1 MTDLPEY
8 MLGGKALEACA
19 TNELAREYQ
28 VCASTPEG
36 LHPGGKDH
44 LRARSS
50 AILAE
55 LATRTDWRPP
65 YGGMCVP

>member
-1 MTDLPEY
+1 MTEQPEY
-8 MLGGKALEACA
+8 MLDGKALSACA
-19 TNELAREYQ
+19 TNELARKYQ
-28 VCASTPEG
+28 VYASTPEG

-55 LATRTDWRPP
+55 LATRRDWPP